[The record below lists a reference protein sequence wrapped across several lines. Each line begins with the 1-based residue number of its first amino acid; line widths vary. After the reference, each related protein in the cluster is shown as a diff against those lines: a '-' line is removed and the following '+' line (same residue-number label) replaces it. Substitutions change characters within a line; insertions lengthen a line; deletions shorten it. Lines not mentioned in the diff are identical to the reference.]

1 MSGSVCIV
9 KSTSENC
16 GVNCE
21 LSEAFFPRT
30 RLQDSHKSEQVS
42 GVGGRR
48 EEGMDGSVSPLPPGG
63 KSRPLVVQR
72 RKEGR
77 KEEEGPVDN
86 KQIRS

>member
-1 MSGSVCIV
+1 MSGSVCFV
-9 KSTSENC
+9 KITSENC

-21 LSEAFFPRT
+21 LSEASFPRT

-48 EEGMDGSVSPLPPGG
+48 EEGMDGSVSPLPPGRG

-72 RKEGR
+72 RKE
-77 KEEEGPVDN
+77 EEGPVEN